1 MADQAKG
8 KEDKEDSKDYSKVIE
23 FLKQNIKSYDRVIA
37 SQSSD
42 IKTLLLSL
50 NTLKASVKDSVSAI
64 KNISSTLASLTN
76 SSNAAATGKTSYSPR
91 FDPFSS
97 TIDLDSPPRP
107 PRKEPHLGPAID
119 NIATSNLDPPI
130 DTGSKEGFKDT
141 ITSSIVKELSKKAYT
156 IPDDSK
162 LSRESNFEQ
171 WIQALSIV
179 LRALGISNFL
189 ENPDISNTYSDSD
202 QAVLLILLR
211 DSLSS
216 SPRAAI
222 SRPIESKKKDVYNEF
237 HALTFS
243 TYKKGLSAF
252 NAEFNGYL
260 AKLTMAKIDID
271 PSLILNQY
279 FKALESKFPSWVL
292 RQKSSIRQAR
302 MLDLIASSL
311 NIEYLMADILE
322 ESRNPATE
330 AYRAA
335 HVANSSNSTPNSNS
349 NLSKKGKN
357 KKKGKKKASYNV
369 EGQNYSA
376 KSAKQASFM
385 LGSYNLAIEEEEE
398 SDSSSNS
405 SSSSDSNTQLAQLLA
420 LKGYKKRKD
429 FKGKGQKT
437 SSNNKAKYKDN
448 KPRRR
453 PRDPAFYNSWLYNTG
468 STDHISNS
476 KERFTTFMPN
486 TGQLRPINT
495 GNGPVSPASIGS
507 ITLEV
512 LSRKAPPTYTKL
524 VLDNV
529 LYLPNI
535 DINIISRVR
544 YYNSGGCLI
553 KETLYGGDRRYIAV
567 LDFKKSGFFLNVK
580 GSSKPIL
587 HANFTFPLGLSSYT
601 TKSIEPQ
608 RNKIVVEIP
617 SNSIRKEDYR
627 PIIEDAIVSEAIE
640 PNKRYKLRNSP
651 AKGTTLEGVGPSLR
665 GKRPRRPIEPLAT
678 AQAPYQSPHET
689 REPKPLT
696 GTRDLPRMLRE
707 PVIEGNKV
715 VEKAI
720 SSPTLKEPNI
730 GQRDYYNLLNL
741 AKLWHVRLGHIG
753 LRLLKK
759 TSSITKGLPNFDK
772 IKEAD
777 FHCSSYDRGKA
788 VRRVSKALIP
798 DPPRVLNLIEGDTV
812 KIRPRPYNR
821 NPIVLLLVDRKSRYR
836 WVFNL
841 PNKSG
846 PIVANAIKG
855 FFRGLRNGFG
865 RYPTKFHFDGG
876 TEITDLLTTWLAK
889 RGIKFSTSTPYIHE
903 QNGLVER
910 SVRVIL
916 DRVRCTILSSAL
928 PQYLWCFILEAI
940 VELVNSTAITNK
952 ETTPFQAL
960 FDELEP
966 EGELV
971 DLDLDLEGAVSPDPS
986 NLNTEKPISI
996 EIGPSKLEPYESSSN
1011 SELDEPLLDKPINPV
1026 IVESTRPTISIRK
1039 PELPKVFP
1047 QTIEP
1052 IFAPKPIEVIAPN
1065 QPITNEPLDNSDLI
1079 SEGDK
1084 MQLDYYKL
1092 LAKTSSY
1099 ILSFVYKARKRVISK
1114 DSTPTTYKQVLKLP
1128 RDKRSKW
1135 LEAITKEFIQLLELG
1150 VFKFLPRS
1158 LLPSNR
1164 KLITCRNVLK
1174 VKKDAKNRPIKYK
1187 SQLVARGFI
1196 QVEGLDYTVTYAST
1210 SIPPTWHI
1218 LLAIAASNK
1227 AIYKLLLKYS
1237 YNPST
1242 PNIIKLSKAL
1252 YSLKQSPREWQ
1263 DKLKILLKSLGYLPL
1278 ISDPGVFY
1286 NTKTCHFIVTY
1297 IDDCLF
1303 IGPNI
1308 GYITD
1313 LKKRLNKVYAI
1324 EDLGP
1329 AAYFLGVQIIRDR
1342 PNRRLWLNQVDISFT
1357 VQWLSRSLNRP
1368 IKSYLNAAKNLF
1380 KYLNS
1385 TKDYSICFSYN
1396 GNTVAD
1402 LGPKLSNSSN
1412 TTTKLSRDFHSK
1424 EGPRPLTTTST
1435 TIVDSRNSKG
1445 SSRTSIINSSLV
1457 PIGFSDSDFAGDKAT
1472 SKSTYGYL
1480 YKLAGRPISWKTK
1493 RATTIAL
1500 STLEAET
1507 DGLTEAIREVQWIIG
1522 LFSELYRP
1530 IDYPITLYGDNQG
1543 SITVANDPALHARTK
1558 HTLLKFR
1565 YVREQVKA
1573 KIVTIIYLNTKCF

>member
-23 FLKQNIKSYDRVIA
+23 VLKQHIKSHKRVIA

-50 NTLKASVKDSVSAI
+50 NTLKASIKDSVSAI

-76 SSNAAATGKTSYSPR
+76 SSNAATTGKTSYSPR
-91 FDPFSS
+91 FDPFSG
-97 TIDLDSPPRP
+97 TIDLDSPLRP
-107 PRKEPHLGPAID
+107 PRKEPHLGPAV
-119 NIATSNLDPPI
+119 NSATSNLDPPI
-130 DTGSKEGFKDT
+130 DIGSKEGFKDT

-162 LSRESNFEQ
+162 LSGESNFE
-171 WIQALSIV
+171 
-179 LRALGISNFL
+179 
-189 ENPDISNTYSDSD
+189 
-202 QAVLLILLR
+202 
-211 DSLSS
+211 
-216 SPRAAI
+216 
-222 SRPIESKKKDVYNEF
+222 
-237 HALTFS
+237 H

-252 NAEFNGYL
+252 NTEFNGYL
-260 AKLTMAKIDID
+260 AKLTIAKIDID
-271 PSLILNQY
+271 PSLILNY
-279 FKALESKFPSWVL
+279 
-292 RQKSSIRQAR
+292 
-302 MLDLIASSL
+302 L
-311 NIEYLMADILE
+311 NIEYLIADILE

-335 HVANSSNSTPNSNS
+335 YIANSSNSTPNSNS
-349 NLSKKGKN
+349 NPSKEGKN

-369 EGQNYSA
+369 KGQNYSA
-376 KSAKQASFM
+376 KSAEQASFV
-385 LGSYNLAIEEEEE
+385 LESYNLAIEEEEE

-429 FKGKGQKT
+429 FKGKGLKT
-437 SSNNKAKYKDN
+437 SSNKAKYKDN
-448 KPRRR
+448 QPRRR
-453 PRDPAFYNSWLYNTG
+453 PRDPALYNS
-468 STDHISNS
+468 
-476 KERFTTFMPN
+476 
-486 TGQLRPINT
+486 QVRPINT
-495 GNGPVSPASIGS
+495 GNGPVSPAGIGS

-544 YYNSGGCLI
+544 HYDSGGCLI
-553 KETLYGGDRRYIAV
+553 KETLYRGDRRYIAV
-567 LDFKKSGFFLNVK
+567 LDFKKSGLFLNVK

-587 HANFTFPLGLSSYT
+587 HTNFAFPLGLSSYT

-608 RNKIVVEIP
+608 RNKIVMEIP

-627 PIIEDAIVSEAIE
+627 PIIEDTIVSEAIE

-651 AKGTTLEGVGPSLR
+651 AKGTTLE
-665 GKRPRRPIEPLAT
+665 
-678 AQAPYQSPHET
+678 
-689 REPKPLT
+689 
-696 GTRDLPRMLRE
+696 
-707 PVIEGNKV
+707 VIEGNKV

-730 GQRDYYNLLNL
+730 GLC
-741 AKLWHVRLGHIG
+741 
-753 LRLLKK
+753 LLKK

-777 FHCSSYDRGKA
+777 FHCSSYDR
-788 VRRVSKALIP
+788 
-798 DPPRVLNLIEGDTV
+798 EGDTV

-821 NPIVLLLVDRKSRYR
+821 NPIVLLLVNHKSRYR

-865 RYPTKFHFDGG
+865 RYPTKFHFNRG

-889 RGIKFSTSTPYIHE
+889 RGIKFSTSAPYIHK

-916 DRVRCTILSSAL
+916 DL
-928 PQYLWCFILEAI
+928 
-940 VELVNSTAITNK
+940 ELVNSTAITNK

-966 EGELV
+966 GIPYIPNLERYRAIGARGEAIIHLEKQSKSLKFTSRTEECKLLV
-971 DLDLDLEGAVSPDPS
+971 VLGTKTYLVYIPSRRAVLKTSTVKFIEDNIVLKGAVSLDPS

-996 EIGPSKLEPYESSSN
+996 EIGPSKLEPYESSS
-1011 SELDEPLLDKPINPV
+1011 DK
-1026 IVESTRPTISIRK
+1026 
-1039 PELPKVFP
+1039 
-1047 QTIEP
+1047 P

-1065 QPITNEPLDNSDLI
+1065 QPITNVPLDNSDLI
-1079 SEGDK
+1079 LEGDK

-1128 RDKRSKW
+1128 KDKRSKW

-1158 LLPSNR
+1158 LLPSN
-1164 KLITCRNVLK
+1164 L
-1174 VKKDAKNRPIKYK
+1174 AK
-1187 SQLVARGFI
+1187 GFI

-1210 SIPPTWHI
+1210 SILPTWRI
-1218 LLAIAASNK
+1218 LLAID
-1227 AIYKLLLKYS
+1227 L
-1237 YNPST
+1237 
-1242 PNIIKLSKAL
+1242 
-1252 YSLKQSPREWQ
+1252 
-1263 DKLKILLKSLGYLPL
+1263 
-1278 ISDPGVFY
+1278 GVFY
-1286 NTKTCHFIVTY
+1286 NAKTCHFIVTY

-1303 IGPNI
+1303 IGPDI

-1313 LKKRLNKVYAI
+1313 LKKRLNK
-1324 EDLGP
+1324 
-1329 AAYFLGVQIIRDR
+1329 
-1342 PNRRLWLNQVDISFT
+1342 
-1357 VQWLSRSLNRP
+1357 LSRSLNRP
-1368 IKSYLNAAKNLF
+1368 TKSHLTAAKNLF

-1435 TIVDSRNSKG
+1435 TIVDSKNSKG

-1457 PIGFSDSDFAGDKAT
+1457 PIDFSDSDFTGDKAT

-1493 RATTIAL
+1493 RATTISL
-1500 STLEAET
+1500 STLEAKL
-1507 DGLTEAIREVQWIIG
+1507 DRLTEAIHEVQWIIG

-1530 IDYPITLYGDNQG
+1530 IDYPITLYRDNQG
-1543 SITVANDPALHARTK
+1543 SITVANNPALHARTTY
-1558 HTLLKFR
+1558 TLLKFR
-1565 YVREQVKA
+1565 YIREQVKA
-1573 KIVTIIYLNTKCF
+1573 KIVTIVDCGKGGQVLIPVTA

>member
-8 KEDKEDSKDYSKVIE
+8 KGIASKRASNPADPGQSSRPLPPIRTLLEDKEDGEDYSEVIE
-23 FLKQNIKSYDRVIA
+23 VLKQYIKSYKRVIA

-76 SSNAAATGKTSYSPR
+76 SSNAAAATIGKTSYSPR
-91 FDPFSS
+91 FNPFSG
-97 TIDLDSPPRP
+97 TIDLDSPLRP
-107 PRKEPHLGPAID
+107 PRKEPYLGPAVD
-119 NIATSNLDPPI
+119 NTATSNLDPPI
-130 DTGSKEGFKDT
+130 DIGSKEGFKDT

-202 QAVLLILLR
+202 QAVLLMLLR

-222 SRPIESKKKDVYNEF
+222 SWIHIPSKAFKLLVRQYSRPIESKKEDVYNEF

-243 TYKKGLSAF
+243 TYRKGLSAF
-252 NAEFNGYL
+252 NAEFNSYL
-260 AKLTMAKIDID
+260 AKLTIAKIDID

-279 FKALESKFPSWVL
+279 FKALESKFPSWVS

-302 MLDLIASSL
+302 MLGLIASSL

-349 NLSKKGKN
+349 NPSKKGKN
-357 KKKGKKKASYNV
+357 KKKGKKKASYNIK
-369 EGQNYSA
+369 GQNYSA
-376 KSAKQASFM
+376 KSAEQASFI
-385 LGSYNLAIEEEEE
+385 LGSYNLAIEEEEEE

-429 FKGKGQKT
+429 FKGKGLKT

-453 PRDPAFYNSWLYNTG
+453 PRDPALYNSWLYNTG

-476 KERFTTFMPN
+476 KER
-486 TGQLRPINT
+486 
-495 GNGPVSPASIGS
+495 PAGIGS

-535 DINIISRVR
+535 DINI
-544 YYNSGGCLI
+544 
-553 KETLYGGDRRYIAV
+553 
-567 LDFKKSGFFLNVK
+567 
-580 GSSKPIL
+580 
-587 HANFTFPLGLSSYT
+587 
-601 TKSIEPQ
+601 

-651 AKGTTLEGVGPSLR
+651 AKGTTLEGIGPSLR
-665 GKRPRRPIEPLAT
+665 GKRPCRPVEPLAT
-678 AQAPYQSPHET
+678 AQAPYQSPRET

-696 GTRDLPRMLRE
+696 GTGDLPRVLRE

-741 AKLWHVRLGHIG
+741 AKF
-753 LRLLKK
+753 
-759 TSSITKGLPNFDK
+759 ITKGLPNFDK

-798 DPPRVLNLIEGDTV
+798 DPPRVLDSIEGDTV

-821 NPIVLLLVDRKSRYR
+821 NPIVLLLVDCK
-836 WVFNL
+836 
-841 PNKSG
+841 K
-846 PIVANAIKG
+846 
-855 FFRGLRNGFG
+855 
-865 RYPTKFHFDGG
+865 
-876 TEITDLLTTWLAK
+876 
-889 RGIKFSTSTPYIHE
+889 
-903 QNGLVER
+903 
-910 SVRVIL
+910 
-916 DRVRCTILSSAL
+916 
-928 PQYLWCFILEAI
+928 AI

-960 FDELEP
+960 FNKLEP
-966 EGELV
+966 GILHIPNLERYRAIGARGEAIIPLEKRSKSLKFTSRTEECKLLAPTNNTALEGELV

-986 NLNTEKPISI
+986 NLNTKKPISI
-996 EIGPSKLEPYESSSN
+996 EIGPSKLESYESSSD
-1011 SELDEPLLDKPINPV
+1011 SELDEPSLDKPINPV

-1039 PELPKVFP
+1039 PELPEAFP
-1047 QTIEP
+1047 QTIKP

-1065 QPITNEPLDNSDLI
+1065 QPIINEPLDNSDLI

-1084 MQLDYYKL
+1084 MQLNYYKL

-1099 ILSFVYKARKRVISK
+1099 ILSFIYKARKRVISK

-1164 KLITCRNVLK
+1164 KLITYRNVLK

-1187 SQLVARGFI
+1187 SRLVARGFI
-1196 QVEGLDYTVTYAST
+1196 QVEGLDYTITYAST
-1210 SIPPTWHI
+1210 SILPTWRI

-1227 AIYKLLLKYS
+1227 AIYKLLLKYG

-1252 YSLKQSPREWQ
+1252 YR
-1263 DKLKILLKSLGYLPL
+1263 
-1278 ISDPGVFY
+1278 VFY

-1297 IDDCLF
+1297 INNCLF
-1303 IGPNI
+1303 IGPNL

-1329 AAYFLGVQIIRDR
+1329 AAYFLG
-1342 PNRRLWLNQVDISFT
+1342 
-1357 VQWLSRSLNRP
+1357 LSRSLNRP
-1368 IKSYLNAAKNLF
+1368 TKSHLNTAKNLF

-1396 GNTVAD
+1396 GNIVAD

-1457 PIGFSDSDFAGDKAT
+1457 PIGFSDSDFAEDKAT

-1493 RATTIAL
+1493 TATTIAL

-1507 DGLTEAIREVQWIIG
+1507 DGLTEAIREVQ
-1522 LFSELYRP
+1522 
-1530 IDYPITLYGDNQG
+1530 
-1543 SITVANDPALHARTK
+1543 TK

-1573 KIVTIIYLNTKCF
+1573 KIVTIIYLNTKYMPANGLTKALPVINSTGYFTAL